1 MKHPD
6 NSSGRPPVIGIVG
19 GLAAGKSTVARLLGK
34 RGAVVI
40 DADRLG
46 HGALELPRVKE
57 KLIAEFGAHIVDE
70 EGQIDRASLAEEA
83 FRNQEQTDNLN
94 SIVHPP
100 VIRQIV
106 ADIEAATRLSGVP
119 LIALDAALLVEAG
132 LHREQC
138 DALLY
143 VDAPLRLRKRRAME
157 RGMSEEQF
165 ARRTAVQVA
174 PERKKQLSDF
184 TVKNTGT
191 IEELDARVEQLW
203 PELCSVESRISPP
216 SHSF

>member
-1 MKHPD
+1 MKHAD
-6 NSSGRPPVIGIVG
+6 NSPGRPPVIGIVG

-46 HGALELPRVKE
+46 HRALELPCVKE
-57 KLIAEFGAHIVDE
+57 EIIAAFGTDIVDE
-70 EGQIDRASLAEEA
+70 RGQIDRASLAEEA
-83 FRNQEQTDNLN
+83 FRDPEHADKLN

-106 ADIEAATRLSGVP
+106 ADIEAATRRGGVP
-119 LIALDAALLVEAG
+119 LIALDAALLVEAD

-143 VDAPLRLRKRRAME
+143 VDAPVRLRKRRAMD

-165 ARRTAVQVA
+165 ARRSAVQA
-174 PERKKQLSDF
+174 SPERKKELSDF
-184 TVKNTGT
+184 TVDNTGT

>member
-1 MKHPD
+1 MKHAD

-46 HGALELPRVKE
+46 HGALELPGVKD
-57 KLIAEFGAHIVDE
+57 KLIEEFGAGIVDE
-70 EGQIDRASLAEEA
+70 EGQIDRANLAEEA
-83 FRNQEQTDNLN
+83 FRDPDQADKLN

-106 ADIEAATRLSGVP
+106 AEIEAATRRGEAP
-119 LIALDAALLVEAG
+119 LIALDAALLVEAD

-143 VDAPLRLRKRRAME
+143 VDAPRRLRKRRAME

-165 ARRTAVQVA
+165 ARRTAVQA
-174 PERKKQLSDF
+174 SPERKKQLSDF
-184 TVKNTGT
+184 TVENTGT
-191 IEELDARVEQLW
+191 IEELDARVGQLW